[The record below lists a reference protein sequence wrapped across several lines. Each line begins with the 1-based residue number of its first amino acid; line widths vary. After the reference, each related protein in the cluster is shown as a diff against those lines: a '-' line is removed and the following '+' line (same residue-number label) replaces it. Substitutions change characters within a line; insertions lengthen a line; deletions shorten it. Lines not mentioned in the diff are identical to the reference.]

1 MRAKRRAEIYAG
13 KKVRRG
19 EKEEM
24 AVGRSAGRSA
34 NALRGGRNISPLTV
48 VLVRQTGATN
58 GRKNVICVGENAGVL
73 LNGGGRKGEE
83 ASMGFL

>member
-19 EKEEM
+19 EEEEM
-24 AVGRSAGRSA
+24 AVDRSA

-58 GRKNVICVGENAGVL
+58 GRKNVIVVGENAGVL